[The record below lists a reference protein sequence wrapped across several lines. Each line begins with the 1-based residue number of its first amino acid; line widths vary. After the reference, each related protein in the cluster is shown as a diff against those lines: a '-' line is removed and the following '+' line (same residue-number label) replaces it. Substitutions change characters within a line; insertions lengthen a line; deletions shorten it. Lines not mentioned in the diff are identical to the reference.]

1 VWHPASLPVA
11 ANNKASRL
19 NNRKEEPMS
28 RLTNWLAPV
37 AALALGLAAGAQTNA
52 ASLPI
57 IGVKTDVE
65 VTAPLGAL
73 GLTPAPF
80 GSATAVGAIF
90 TFPVTGGSVD
100 SLSGAALIEH
110 AGSGVAL
117 TAGTQSAFVGNFL
130 IDTAAGSVFAD
141 GAALGLPG
149 FLNAPIFNLGTGT
162 ELPGVELI
170 ITSTL
175 ASVLTAVFGAPD
187 LTGVTFG
194 YARPDVAVV
203 PVPAAGLLLLSG
215 MGALGAVRLRRRI
228 SAD

>member
-1 VWHPASLPVA
+1 
-11 ANNKASRL
+11 
-19 NNRKEEPMS
+19 MS
-28 RLTNWLAPV
+28 KLTNWLAPV
-37 AALALGLAAGAQTNA
+37 ASLALGLMAGAPAAA
-52 ASLPI
+52 ASLPV
-57 IGVKTDVE
+57 IGVKTEVE

-80 GSATAVGAIF
+80 GSATAIGAIF

-130 IDTAAGSVFAD
+130 IDTAAGAVFAD
-141 GAALGLPG
+141 GAALGAPG
-149 FLNAPIFNLGTGT
+149 FLGAPIFTLGTGNA
-162 ELPGVELI
+162 LPGVELLI
-170 ITSTL
+170 APTL
-175 ASVLTAVFGAPD
+175 ASVLSAVFGAPD

-203 PVPAAGLLLLSG
+203 PVPAAGLLLLSAVG
-215 MGALGAVRLRRRI
+215 GLGVAGARRRK
-228 SAD
+228 ATT